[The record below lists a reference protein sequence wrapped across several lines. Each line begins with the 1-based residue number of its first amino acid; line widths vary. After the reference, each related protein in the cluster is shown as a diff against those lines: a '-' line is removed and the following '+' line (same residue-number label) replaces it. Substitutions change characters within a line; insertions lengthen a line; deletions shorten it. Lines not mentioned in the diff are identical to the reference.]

1 MGFLFAAVELHS
13 NQTVAKA
20 RKKLEPW
27 FLNEETSDLSRVAHF
42 VSAANMI
49 FSTCV
54 QQTAL
59 PDLPVMLPGLLQYQ
73 SNKRVILPSQ
83 NLAIMLLLLH

>member
-1 MGFLFAAVELHS
+1 MKAKKKPFVVCNNLQKQCKSRWSRPFLGFLFAAVELHS

-27 FLNEETSDLSRVAHF
+27 FLNEENSDLSRVAHF

-49 FSTCV
+49 S
-54 QQTAL
+54 
-59 PDLPVMLPGLLQYQ
+59 P
-73 SNKRVILPSQ
+73 
-83 NLAIMLLLLH
+83 